1 MRTISAQADTRIVEA
16 LIALVDRPCFEAEAA
31 AVLIDALRA
40 RYALGKSTPDRRE
53 IRRRL
58 KAVEDALGAAIDLMT
73 TERA

>member
-1 MRTISAQADTRIVEA
+1 MISETTILD
-16 LIALVDRPCFEAEAA
+16 LLVSHVDSPAFEAEAV
-31 AVLIDALRA
+31 AVLIDRLRA
-40 RYALGKSTPDRRE
+40 RYSAGKATTDRRE